1 MSDEGRGTLWS
12 KFDSLPNK
20 LLQFFSRDSDGK
32 DKVVAESEQHIVDNS
47 NTSGWQRLRNMY
59 INKDV
64 HFETSIL
71 VPCMEWT
78 FVGTVLLTGP
88 LGWQR
93 AADRY
98 NRYARGRIFL
108 SPRDALRRKWDYAF
122 ASFLRMGAI
131 NGTLAALYVGC
142 MVAAI
147 THVAAWRDH
156 FSLWTVPV
164 ITTSLPFI
172 IAYPL
177 GLRKMVQTA
186 NLGLA
191 CGLTLS
197 LIVFSASYFSNQTIN
212 ETYQQFKRE
221 HELMLRAERIR
232 DENLKIYQKEHK
244 IWPKSLAKLMMD
256 KDKKLEN
263 EISENPSK

>member
-1 MSDEGRGTLWS
+1 MSNEERETLWS
-12 KFDSLPNK
+12 KFNSIPNK
-20 LLQFFSRDSDGK
+20 LLRLFTRNLEVE
-32 DKVVAESEQHIVDNS
+32 DKVITEIEQITDDPKN
-47 NTSGWQRLRNMY
+47 NGWQRLKDVY
-59 INKDV
+59 INKDI

-71 VPCMEWT
+71 MPCMEWT
-78 FVGTVLLTGP
+78 FIGTVLLTGP
-88 LGWQR
+88 VGWQR

-147 THVAAWRDH
+147 THVAAWRGY

-164 ITTSLPFI
+164 ITTSVPSL
-172 IAYPL
+172 IACPL
-177 GLRKMVQTA
+177 GLRKMLQA
-186 NLGLA
+186 ASLGLS

-197 LIVFSASYFSNQTIN
+197 LIVFSVSHFSSQTADD
-212 ETYQQFKRE
+212 TYQQFKRE
-221 HELMLRAERIR
+221 YELMLRAERIKE
-232 DENLKIYQKEHK
+232 ENVKLYQKEHK
-244 IWPKSLAKLMMD
+244 IWSRSLAKLLMN
-256 KDKKLEN
+256 KDKKLKD
-263 EISENPSK
+263 EISEHSSK